1 MWYLYQDYFFILT
14 LPALGASFDIRILRL
29 KTSDSNGLKKLT
41 YRPNTGIQMKRKK
54 IGPDYLYINHVNLVL
69 RII

>member
-1 MWYLYQDYFFILT
+1 MVFKLHLYQDYFFILT
-14 LPALGASFDIRILRL
+14 LPALGASFDFRILRL

-54 IGPDYLYINHVNLVL
+54 I
-69 RII
+69 